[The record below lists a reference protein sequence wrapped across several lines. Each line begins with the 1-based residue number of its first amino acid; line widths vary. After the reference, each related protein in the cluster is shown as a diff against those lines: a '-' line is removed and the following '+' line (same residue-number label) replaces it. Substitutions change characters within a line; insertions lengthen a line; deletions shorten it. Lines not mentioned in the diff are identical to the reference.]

1 MSEESRVD
9 RAFETHDAFEHREND
24 VAATATPF
32 DATATAEPEDD
43 PTTYEV
49 RVDLAAIDAVVEGEV
64 GDAVAEGWY
73 ETLSLRL
80 EDAYDVT
87 RGTDG
92 DVEVWRRADTVTVAL
107 SFVGENPDRAVD
119 DAAALVDY
127 VEGTY
132 VQGVIPGYE
141 YTDPVA
147 GLIADARQNAR
158 DGR

>member
-1 MSEESRVD
+1 MTADIE
-9 RAFETHDAFEHREND
+9 RAFEDHDAFEHRD
-24 VAATATPF
+24 GRVTATATPF
-32 DATATAEPEDD
+32 EATASAAGED
-43 PTTYEV
+43 PTVEV
-49 RVDLAAIDAVVEGEV
+49 FVRLPTIDAVVEGEV
-64 GDAVAEGWY
+64 GEAVAEGWY
-73 ETLSLRL
+73 ETLSIRIA
-80 EDAYDVT
+80 DAYDVA
-87 RGTDG
+87 RAADGEVDVERDG
-92 DVEVWRRADTVTVAL
+92 DTVAVTL
-107 SFVGENPDRAVD
+107 SFAVERPGVAVD

>member
-1 MSEESRVD
+1 MTEESRTD
-9 RAFETHDAFEHREND
+9 RAFEKHDAFERRGE
-24 VAATATPF
+24 AEATATATPF
-32 DATATAEPEDD
+32 DATATAEGD
-43 PTTYEV
+43 PTRYEV
-49 RVDLAAIDAVVEGEV
+49 RVDLPSIETVVEGSV

-80 EDAYDVT
+80 ADAYDVA
-87 RGTDG
+87 RVADG
-92 DVEVWRRADTVTVAL
+92 DVEVERHADAVRVTL
-107 SFVGENPDRAVD
+107 SFVADPPERAVD

-141 YTDPVA
+141 YADPVA
-147 GLIADARQNAR
+147 GLIADARQNAQ